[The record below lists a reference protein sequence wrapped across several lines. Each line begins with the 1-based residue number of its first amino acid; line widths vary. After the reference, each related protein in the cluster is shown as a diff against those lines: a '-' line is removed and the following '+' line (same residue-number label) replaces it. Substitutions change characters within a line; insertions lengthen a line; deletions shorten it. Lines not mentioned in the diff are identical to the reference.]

1 MEARR
6 GGDGGGGGGVGCV
19 GVVCVGGACVCDLR
33 GGVEVEV
40 DVVNHIIFSTHV
52 ARGYVGF
59 GAEGPGRRRLGSLAR
74 MASDQ

>member
-1 MEARR
+1 MARLSWGILHDGHWWDMAGLHSR
-6 GGDGGGGGGVGCV
+6 GGGG
-19 GVVCVGGACVCDLR
+19 